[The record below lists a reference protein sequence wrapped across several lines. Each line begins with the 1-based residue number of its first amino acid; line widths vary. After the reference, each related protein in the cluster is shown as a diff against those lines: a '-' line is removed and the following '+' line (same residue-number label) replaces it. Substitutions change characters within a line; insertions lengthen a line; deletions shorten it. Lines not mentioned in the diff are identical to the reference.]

1 MKNITLSLNK
11 STQNA
16 NTQKLGKVWLVGGGP
31 GDPEL
36 LTLKAMRVMSEA
48 DIVLYDSLISEEILA
63 MLPKK
68 CTRIHVGK
76 RCGAHKMT
84 QVDIQKLL
92 LTSARKY
99 NRVVRLKGGD
109 PFIFGRGGEELE
121 YLQAHGVEVD
131 IVPGITAAGGCA
143 AAAKIPL
150 THREYGNALMLDSG
164 HSQYGEYQKS
174 QNPTRVFYM
183 GVKQAGMITANLLC
197 EGLSDSTPV
206 ALIAN
211 GTLPNQEVHTGVLM
225 DLPYLAERYSG
236 AGPALIIVGEVAAF
250 AARNQNQKM
259 VQDTVDALAQ
269 EVGEAVA

>member
-1 MKNITLSLNK
+1 MKNTKKDTL
-11 STQNA
+11 
-16 NTQKLGKVWLVGGGP
+16 NTGKVWLVGGGP

-36 LTLKAMRVMSEA
+36 LTIKAMRVLSEA
-48 DIVLYDSLISEEILA
+48 DIVLYDSLISDEILD
-63 MLPKK
+63 MLPRK

-76 RCGAHKMT
+76 RCGAHKMS

-92 LTSARKY
+92 LASARKY

-121 YLQAHGVEVD
+121 YLQQHGVDVD

-150 THREYGNALMLDSG
+150 THRQYGNALMLDSG
-164 HSQYGEYQKS
+164 HSQFGEYQKS

-183 GVKQAGMITANLLC
+183 GVKQAGMITASLMS
-197 EGLSDSTPV
+197 EGLADDTPV

-225 DLPYLAERYSG
+225 DLPFLAERYSG

-250 AARNQNQKM
+250 AACHQ
-259 VQDTVDALAQ
+259 VQVR
-269 EVGEAVA
+269 GEAVA

>member
-1 MKNITLSLNK
+1 MNRKKTLSLNTK
-11 STQNA
+11 QSESNQQT
-16 NTQKLGKVWLVGGGP
+16 LGKVWLVGGGP

-36 LTLKAMRVMSEA
+36 LTIKAMRVLSEA

-76 RCGAHKMT
+76 RCGAHKMP

-99 NRVVRLKGGD
+99 GKVVRLKGGD

-121 YLQAHGVEVD
+121 YLMKHGVEVD

-150 THREYGNALMLDSG
+150 THRQYGNALMLDSG
-164 HSQYGEYQKS
+164 HTQFGDYEPS

-183 GVKQAGMITANLLC
+183 GLKQAGMITARLLGD
-197 EGLSDSTPV
+197 GLNESTPV

-211 GTLPNQEVHTGVLM
+211 GTLPTQEVHTGVLM
-225 DLPYLAERYSG
+225 DLPRLAERYS
-236 AGPALIIVGEVAAF
+236 ASGPALIIVGEVAAF
-250 AARNQNQKM
+250 AARNQIQM
-259 VQDTVDALAQ
+259 TRQ
-269 EVGEAVA
+269 AVA

>member
-1 MKNITLSLNK
+1 MNRKKTLCLNTK
-11 STQNA
+11 QSESNQQT
-16 NTQKLGKVWLVGGGP
+16 LGKVWLVGGGP

-36 LTLKAMRVMSEA
+36 LTIKAMRVLSEA

-99 NRVVRLKGGD
+99 GKVVRLKGGD

-121 YLQAHGVEVD
+121 YLMEHGVDVD
-131 IVPGITAAGGCA
+131 IIPGITAAGGCA

-150 THREYGNALMLDSG
+150 THRQYGNALMLDSG
-164 HSQYGEYQKS
+164 HSQFGDYEPS

-183 GVKQAGMITANLLC
+183 GLKQAGMITARLLDD
-197 EGLSDSTPV
+197 GLNESTPV
-206 ALIAN
+206 AIIAN
-211 GTLPNQEVHTGVLM
+211 GTLPNQEVHIGVLM
-225 DLPYLAERYSG
+225 NLPLLAECYLDS
-236 AGPALIIVGEVAAF
+236 GPALIIVGEVAAF
-250 AARNQNQKM
+250 AAKNQIQIKR
-259 VQDTVDALAQ
+259 Q
-269 EVGEAVA
+269 AVA